1 MLLQQE
7 ILLRPTPAQARLMA
21 QYAGYARWTYNDLLG
36 AMLAAVGVDD
46 PKEWEKDQLD
56 QHLRDNIENIPSV
69 EAVRKERIPHRPEWA
84 KKLKQYTYHAAAHNL
99 KTALQRF
106 IQCHEG
112 RHKGHAPKTCGFPKM
127 HKRGRNDSFEPC
139 NTHSEKIRVVSNHI
153 EPPDTDPHPNPV
165 AGKYIDIPGIGKVR
179 MSQPL
184 REVCWV
190 KNAVAKRRG
199 NRWFASVL
207 YENGK
212 DLPEPGTQD
221 GLVIGVDVGLKTL
234 AFCSDGRQFHNPRPL
249 AKHRKELRHLD
260 KAIAR
265 SRKHNPDWKSH
276 PSKRLLKLY
285 AKRRR
290 LYERI
295 ADIRK
300 NAHRQVASAIAKSAR
315 LVVVESL
322 TLSGLLKNRNLA
334 RSLSDAGLGGLLAE
348 IKWQCAKRGVI
359 LTEAPRNYAS
369 TQICA
374 RCGKRPKRRLS
385 LAVRTYRCQHCG
397 WVADRDYNAALN
409 LAALAPA
416 YCARLIQ
423 RVEGTPTCRPSDRQ
437 DPGKREPVTGNLQPS
452 LWPATT
458 IQ

>member
-1 MLLQQE
+1 
-7 ILLRPTPAQARLMA
+7 
-21 QYAGYARWTYNDLLG
+21 
-36 AMLAAVGVDD
+36 
-46 PKEWEKDQLD
+46 
-56 QHLRDNIENIPSV
+56 
-69 EAVRKERIPHRPEWA
+69 
-84 KKLKQYTYHAAAHNL
+84 
-99 KTALQRF
+99 
-106 IQCHEG
+106 
-112 RHKGHAPKTCGFPKM
+112 M

-139 NTHSEKIRVVSNHI
+139 NTHSEKIRVVCNHI
-153 EPPDTDPHPNPV
+153 EPPDTDPQPNPV

-190 KNAVAKRRG
+190 KNVVAKRRG

-221 GLVIGVDVGLKTL
+221 GLIIGVDVGLKTL

-249 AKHRKELRHLD
+249 KPNTGRNC
-260 KAIAR
+260 AIWTRPSHGAENTTPTGN
-265 SRKHNPDWKSH
+265 HN

-322 TLSGLLKNRNLA
+322 TLSRSAQKPEPGPVSLRRRSGWPAGRNQVAVRQTGRHPDRGPTKLRIHSNLRPVRQTPQTAIVPVGAYLSMPTLRLGGGPRLQRGPEPGRTRAGLLREANPTRGGYTNLP
-334 RSLSDAGLGGLLAE
+334 
-348 IKWQCAKRGVI
+348 AK
-359 LTEAPRNYAS
+359 
-369 TQICA
+369 
-374 RCGKRPKRRLS
+374 
-385 LAVRTYRCQHCG
+385 
-397 WVADRDYNAALN
+397 
-409 LAALAPA
+409 
-416 YCARLIQ
+416 
-423 RVEGTPTCRPSDRQ
+423 
-437 DPGKREPVTGNLQPS
+437 
-452 LWPATT
+452 
-458 IQ
+458 